1 MRRLRCGGG
10 GGYPK
15 PRCEGCHE
23 ILGRLPPVSSL
34 PTGQLLI
41 FRSSTLSL
49 LEWGTGGHG
58 AGTPSPGSR
67 DPPCSCLPETGA
79 RPGPGRAAL
88 PGQCLEPSP
97 SLRPQHFGRHS
108 WPESRG
114 RVTPIRG
121 LLPGGVSASLGSWG
135 GLRAPAGSE
144 KLDVGQGL
152 GFRA

>member
-10 GGYPK
+10 GGYQK
-15 PRCEGCHE
+15 PRSEGCHE

-67 DPPCSCLPETGA
+67 DPPCSCLLETGA
-79 RPGPGRAAL
+79 RPRQGGPAGTVCGAQPLPPPPAL
-88 PGQCLEPSP
+88 
-97 SLRPQHFGRHS
+97 RRHS